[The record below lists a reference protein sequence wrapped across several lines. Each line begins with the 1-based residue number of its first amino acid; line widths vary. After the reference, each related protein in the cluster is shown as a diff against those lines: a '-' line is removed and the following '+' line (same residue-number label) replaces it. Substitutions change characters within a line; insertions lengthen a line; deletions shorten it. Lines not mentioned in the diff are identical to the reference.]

1 MTRTTHDATESR
13 SRETGRITR
22 RTFTA
27 AAVAGAAGLVAGPAF
42 VGRAQS
48 ATMVKLGH
56 TQPLTGPSAS
66 YGIRARDG
74 ALVAI
79 REIEAMGG
87 FADENGTKYVFEM
100 TEDDMVNDP
109 KQAVTLFRQHALD
122 PSVVASMGPTNSV
135 GFLPCIPIAGQVG
148 CPLIGNG
155 SGAPVKKWN
164 TWAYRVNTVATTAFP
179 AMMRVVVKAANVKRL
194 AVIYDQTQ
202 DAQKG
207 DADLSEALA
216 SELGYEIVA
225 FEAMRAGDQDFSP
238 QLAKIKAT
246 KPDAIYVACATG
258 DGVKVV
264 TQIRTF
270 GMDQP
275 LITGYDSFRDPVYW
289 DGTKGAVNGGY
300 TWLAQDVNSAT
311 GKLQEWVASYNGT
324 FDLEATSFSTYGYDA
339 VWTVAECIRRTNGTD
354 RNAIHDLLTEL
365 EYTTPLGSSVTFKNP
380 PHGNNLTPSVTVV
393 QVTGRNESRVV
404 TG

>member
-1 MTRTTHDATESR
+1 MSAKHEKMALVSKMDQRISR
-13 SRETGRITR
+13 RALTKGV
-22 RTFTA
+22 A
-27 AAVAGAAGLVAGPAF
+27 AGAALALFAPPII
-42 VGRAQS
+42 GRAQA

-66 YGIRARDG
+66 YGIRGRDG

-79 REIEAMGG
+79 KEIKAMGG
-87 FADENGTKYVFEM
+87 FADQAGNKYIFDM

-109 KQAVTLFRQHALD
+109 KQAVTLFRQHAAD
-122 PSVVASMGPTNSV
+122 PSIVASMGPTNSV
-135 GFLPCIPIAGQVG
+135 GFLPCIPIAGQLN
-148 CPLIGNG
+148 CPLVGNG
-155 SGAPVKKWN
+155 SGAPVKKW
-164 TWAYRVNTVATTAFP
+164 TDWAYRVNTVATTAFP
-179 AMMRVVVKAANVKRL
+179 AMMRVVVKEANVKRL

-207 DADLSEALA
+207 DADLCKKFA

-238 QLAKIKAT
+238 QLSKMRTT
-246 KPDAIYVACATG
+246 KPDAIYVAVPTG

-264 TQIRTF
+264 SQIRTF
-270 GMDQP
+270 AMDQP

-289 DGTKGAVNGGY
+289 DGTSGGVNGGY
-300 TWLAQDVNSAT
+300 TWLAQDVNSAG
-311 GKLQEWVASYNGT
+311 GKLKAWVENYNKT

-339 VWTVAECIRRTNGTD
+339 VWTVAECIRQTNGTD
-354 RNAIHDLLTEL
+354 RGAIHEVLQSL
-365 EYTTPLGSSVTFKNP
+365 EYVSPLGSKVSFKNP

-393 QVTGRNESRVV
+393 QVTGRNKSRVV
-404 TG
+404 G